1 MNSDLNSTATEMTAP
16 GKAAL
21 RTSAFRYSAVQLL
34 GSLVLLFVAAPF
46 LEDIPGGE
54 FVEAVLLSLVM
65 VLGVLA
71 VGGRRRVL
79 AFALFLVVPALA
91 AKWGNQVRPNLVPPE
106 IYLAFTVIFFG
117 FMIVQLLRYIL
128 GAPRVDANV
137 LCAGVSGYLL
147 LGLLWV
153 PAFELVARI
162 SPPSF
167 AITAG
172 PGGVSEMRGFNAFYF
187 SFSTLTTVGYGDISP
202 VSNVA
207 RMLAMMEAVT
217 GVFYMALLISRLVS
231 AYSNVHHSRSGESI
245 IKT

>member
-1 MNSDLNSTATEMTAP
+1 MNSDLNSIGTANTAP
-16 GKAAL
+16 TQPARRA
-21 RTSAFRYSAVQLL
+21 SAFAYSAVQLSV
-34 GSLVLLFVAAPF
+34 SLALLFAAAPF
-46 LEDIPGGE
+46 IEDIPGGDL
-54 FVEAVLLSLVM
+54 VEAVLVSLVM

-79 AFALFLVVPALA
+79 VFALLLVVPTLA
-91 AKWGNQVRPNLVPPE
+91 AKWGNHILPNLVPPE
-106 IYLAFTVIFFG
+106 IYLAFSVIFFG

-153 PAFELVARI
+153 PAFVLVAQI
-162 SPPSF
+162 SPASF
-167 AITAG
+167 AISAG
-172 PGGVSEMRGFNAFYF
+172 PGGVSGMRDFDAFYF
-187 SFSTLTTVGYGDISP
+187 SFSTLTTVGYGDITP
-202 VSNVA
+202 VSRLA
-207 RMLAMMEAVT
+207 RMLAMMEAIT

-231 AYSNVHHSRSGESI
+231 AYSHVHHPGSDEST